1 MCICAENDSEVRN
14 FMAGSGRERAII
26 RTSIIGII
34 ANVILAA
41 FKAAVGLLSNSISI
55 VLDAVNNLSDALS
68 SIITVVGTKLAIK
81 PADKEHPHGHGRY
94 EYLSAAVISVIIL
107 YAGFTALTES
117 IKKIFEPMEPDYSVW
132 SIVIVCAAI
141 VTKIFLGLYFKSRG
155 KKLNSDSLKNS
166 GQDALLD
173 VVISV
178 STLVTAIVF
187 IIFGISLEAYLGVI
201 ISLIIIK
208 SGVDMTRETI
218 SKLLGERVESELS
231 HTVKKL
237 ICETEGVMGAY
248 DLIMNSYGPDR
259 WLASVHIEVPDVWTA
274 EKIDTVSREI
284 FEHVYS
290 ETGVV
295 LTAIGIYA
303 MNTSDNEVGRIRTLV
318 TEAVMAEEYVIQIH
332 GFHCD
337 VESKRMRFDIVTDFA
352 SPDQQAAYDS
362 AVRKV
367 RELFPDYDISVQHDL
382 DVSD

>member
-1 MCICAENDSEVRN
+1 
-14 FMAGSGRERAII
+14 MAGSGRERAII

-41 FKAAVGLLSNSISI
+41 FKAAVGVLSNSISI

-81 PADKEHPHGHGRY
+81 PADKHHPYGHGRY

-173 VVISV
+173 VVISA

-187 IIFGISLEAYLGVI
+187 MIFGISLEAYLGVI

-231 HTVKKL
+231 TTVKKL

-337 VESKRMRFDIVTDFA
+337 VENKRMRFDIVTDFA